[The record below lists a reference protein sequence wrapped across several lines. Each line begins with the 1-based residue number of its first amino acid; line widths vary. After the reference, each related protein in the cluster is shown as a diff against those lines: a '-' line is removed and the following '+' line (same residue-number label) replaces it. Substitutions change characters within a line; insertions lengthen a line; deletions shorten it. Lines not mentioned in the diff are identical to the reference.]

1 MKSARILLAVLVMLT
16 AFPHAYGQDAET
28 TVKKTSQADVKEKG
42 RESAIVTS
50 DQPSETPVKVQLVIS
65 EFDGTQKISSLPYTL
80 NMLGT
85 EMRNRNQAH
94 LRFGVRVPVTTGA
107 NTFTYQDVGTNIDVL
122 ALQRDNGEYRL
133 DLVVDRSSVTMPQ
146 KGTDWK
152 PGDSNPSTEPLIRSF
167 RDDFTV
173 VLKNGQTVEG
183 TSAVDPI
190 TGHVVKVEVTLTVMK

>member
-1 MKSARILLAVLVMLT
+1 MKSVRILLAALAALI
-16 AFPHAYGQDAET
+16 AFPPARAQDTET

-42 RESAIVTS
+42 RESATVTNE
-50 DQPSETPVKVQLVIS
+50 QPPETPVKVQIVIS

-107 NTFTYQDVGTNIDVL
+107 STFTYQDVGTNIDVL
-122 ALQRDNGEYRL
+122 ALQRDTGEYRL
-133 DLVVDRSSVTMPQ
+133 DLSVDRSSVTMPQ

-173 VLKNGQTVEG
+173 VVKNGQTVEG
-183 TSAVDPI
+183 TSAVDPV
-190 TGHVVKVEVTLTVMK
+190 TGHVLKVEITLTVLK

>member
-1 MKSARILLAVLVMLT
+1 MTRTRILVVVLATLAFMPTLCAQETQSDSAKKPSVEAAMPEVPLKIQIVL
-16 AFPHAYGQDAET
+16 
-28 TVKKTSQADVKEKG
+28 
-42 RESAIVTS
+42 
-50 DQPSETPVKVQLVIS
+50 S

-85 EMRNRNQAH
+85 EMRNRNQSH
-94 LRFGVRVPVTTGA
+94 LRFGVRVPVTTGT

-133 DLVVDRSSVTMPQ
+133 DLSVDRSSVTMPQ
-146 KGTDWK
+146 KGADWK

-183 TSAVDPI
+183 TSAVDPV
-190 TGHVVKVEVTLTVMK
+190 TGRVLKVEISLTVLK

>member
-1 MKSARILLAVLVMLT
+1 MKSARILLAVLAMLT
-16 AFPHAYGQDAET
+16 AFPPAYGQDAET

-42 RESAIVTS
+42 REIATVTN
-50 DQPSETPVKVQLVIS
+50 DQPPETPLKVQIVFT

-85 EMRNRNQAH
+85 EMRNRKEAH

-122 ALQRDNGEYRL
+122 ALQRDTGEYRL
-133 DLVVDRSSVTMPQ
+133 DLSVDRSSVTTPQ

-173 VLKNGQTVEG
+173 VLKNGQSVEG
-183 TSAVDPI
+183 TSAVDPA